1 MESLITE
8 WQWFSLQEW
17 GFPAKNFER
26 CHFVISFLL
35 MGRVLVQSR
44 NPSMGSPKRRIG
56 MKSERKISFLVRAF
70 RRPKFDILKVFEKIR
85 EEKFSKL
92 STAEIYG
99 ILVYIRNWLII
110 SFLPSVLLLF
120 APKAFPNQRNYS
132 QSRNRPP
139 SIFHF
144 WRTRGCHTHAII
156 LL

>member
-35 MGRVLVQSR
+35 MGKVLVQRR

-70 RRPKFDILKVFEKIR
+70 RCPNFYILKVSEKIR

-110 SFLPSVLLLF
+110 SFFCLLSF
-120 APKAFPNQRNYS
+120 SSSPRKRFPTKEIIP
-132 QSRNRPP
+132 NRETVRPRF
-139 SIFHF
+139 SISEEHADA
-144 WRTRGCHTHAII
+144 THMP
-156 LL
+156 